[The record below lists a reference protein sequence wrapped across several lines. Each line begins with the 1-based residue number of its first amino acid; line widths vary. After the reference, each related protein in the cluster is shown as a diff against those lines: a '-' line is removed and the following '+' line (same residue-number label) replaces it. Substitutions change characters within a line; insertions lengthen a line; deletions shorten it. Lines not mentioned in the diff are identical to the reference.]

1 MEVEEEN
8 TGNHLHEST
17 TTTVSNEGLLENNC
31 SNDKEL
37 GKEVSESNTQ
47 EEKGDESS
55 VIVPKLN
62 DPNPSVAV
70 AVGETADEKEATVQ
84 CGNSE
89 SGGCSNSAVVESTSV
104 LKDEKDSEEGDV
116 KDEIT
121 TGDVAAVEY
130 GESELKSSDKVDDG
144 ECQAVVIV
152 RDNGLDVVEENVK
165 NSGEDTNTDG
175 SFVIENVKDGG
186 EAEMETVKVEE
197 DGEVLKDG
205 GGVDAPLLPV
215 TGIAE
220 IEEVMTDVKNDV
232 VVDTQEENVENLLG
246 EEAIAEDQDD
256 FQEGMDANVFK
267 EKGIVADEE
276 DALGVGEGIEEEGKM
291 ADEEKAASA
300 TENDEEEP
308 MVADEEKSLDTE
320 METDEEATM
329 ADEEATM
336 ADEEKVLDAE
346 AMETELLESSSKST
360 AGKRKRGGRNSKTTP
375 KPRAGRRKMTEE
387 DVCFIC
393 FDGGDLVLCDRRNC
407 PKAYHPSC
415 VNRDEAFFQTKGQWN
430 CGWHLCSI
438 CEKKAEYM
446 CYTCTFSLCKACIKT
461 NIIFCVREK
470 EKKGLC
476 EACMKTVMLIEKN
489 SEENQGNV
497 DFDDKSSWEY
507 LFKDYWTDMKAKLDL
522 TFSELIEA
530 KNARKGSEL
539 SGKQEPPAA
548 HSDVKDDGGSGSENP
563 SENLET
569 RKNRR
574 RKAKKRK
581 PATKE
586 EELSTGA
593 ADVASEGTSVARN
606 TEWASKELLEFVMHM
621 GDGNKS
627 IRSQFDVQA
636 LLLEYIKTNNL
647 RDSRRKSQII
657 CDARLERLFGKPRV
671 GHFEMLKLL
680 ESHFLIKEDSQ
691 IDDIQGSVVD
701 TEVNHVDDDEANE
714 TAAKGGKD
722 RKRKMRKKSDRE
734 PQSNREDYAAIDIHN
749 ISLIYLRRKLVE
761 DLLDDT
767 ERFHSKVIGTFV
779 RIRISGANLKQ
790 DIYRLVQVT
799 GTTKAAQYALGKKK
813 TDTMLE
819 ILNLNKTESISI
831 DTISNQDFTE
841 DECKRLRQSI
851 KCGLITRLTVG
862 DILDK
867 AMELQAARVNDVM
880 DDKLNIDGLA
890 AIRESAGEEEVKMFR
905 LSVKY
910 MEKLSTLP
918 VALRAWDFV
927 HCLHHN
933 INKSGVLKKKFAEL
947 ASKMIMMYK
956 DSFSCMA
963 MRTCVAAMKAHA
975 FFKAFESM
983 VRSSMANIVSLDI
996 DVGMVFCIFVKVT
1009 QKAQTTSHIAVTKC
1023 FYNTR
1028 LENLCHGGVGVFSI
1042 ELLVKNLINHTQSLV
1057 ACVCFCFKGR
1067 ATVLKTPEERAR
1079 KLEEIPIIHVDPTM
1093 DPNCGSEDDTDEEE
1107 KKQDMYKSSAGSRFS
1122 RRREYPSKESWS
1134 GIGTSRSSSKNYEF
1148 SRSLSNNNFS
1158 NKVEDVATSA
1168 RFEPHNESLRDQ
1180 GRDTILQQPS
1190 ILKKPA
1196 SANDE
1201 VASTKDV
1208 AETAPKV
1215 NETEKMWH
1223 YKDPSGKIQGPF
1235 SMAQLR
1241 KWSNNK
1247 YFPAD
1252 LRIWRK
1258 SEKEDDGI
1266 LLTDALE
1273 GRFTLVDHSPRL
1285 QNSHVNWATTSV
1297 EIPKPSPDDR
1307 PGYANLPSPTPNQSI
1322 AGLGPHVGP
1331 SSYHSGKEELQS
1343 PTPNSSQL
1351 AASLVAGGN
1360 KEPNAMGSFGNSSTF
1375 AVAVAPQTEQQNSL
1389 QSSQSGHVVAPPA
1402 NSMPS
1407 QMVQS
1412 AAGQNLPVGPYGWS
1426 GGPPQPNLSSNV
1438 AGQQQLA
1445 YNQWGNVPNM
1455 VQNATGN
1462 FLPQAPA
1469 PVNLQQ
1475 APPPLPQPNVSWP
1488 TLPANPNMGLVGP
1501 TPGNQTMSWGPTAQN
1516 PQLTG
1521 NVNPPWA
1528 GNMHPGWVPQPPAQG
1543 VTPNQGW
1550 VPGPG
1555 PGAGNPNWVAPPA
1568 NQGAPLNPGELAVN
1582 QGPSNPS
1589 TGWVGGP
1596 GAPPGGHSNQGWGSP
1611 SPRNRGMWDDRS
1623 GFSGQKRNNR
1633 GGGGY
1638 GGNNRRQW
1646 DKGGSFN
1653 NRGRSRDSA

>member
-8 TGNHLHEST
+8 TINHLHEST
-17 TTTVSNEGLLENNC
+17 TTTVSNERLLENNC
-31 SNDKEL
+31 SNDNEL
-37 GKEVSESNTQ
+37 GKEVSESNTE
-47 EEKGDESS
+47 EEKGKESS
-55 VIVPKLN
+55 VIVPKLD
-62 DPNPSVAV
+62 DPNPFVAV
-70 AVGETADEKEATVQ
+70 AVGETAEDKEVTVQ

-89 SGGCSNSAVVESTSV
+89 SGRCWNSAVVESTTA
-104 LKDEKDSEEGDV
+104 LKDEKDGEEGDV

-121 TGDVAAVEY
+121 TGDVAAVEH
-130 GESELKSSDKVDDG
+130 GESELTSSDKVDDG

-152 RDNGLDVVEENVK
+152 RDNGLNVVVENVK
-165 NSGEDTNTDG
+165 NSVEDTNTDG
-175 SFVIENVKDGG
+175 SLVIEDVKDGG
-186 EAEMETVKVEE
+186 EGELETVMVEE
-197 DGEVLKDG
+197 DVEVLKDG
-205 GGVDAPLLPV
+205 GGVDVPSLPV

-220 IEEVMTDVKNDV
+220 REEVMTDVKNDV
-232 VVDTQEENVENLLG
+232 VVDTQKENVEIVIG
-246 EEAIAEDQDD
+246 EEEITEDQDD
-256 FQEGMDANVFK
+256 FQEGMDAKVLK

-291 ADEEKAASA
+291 ADEEKAVSV

-320 METDEEATM
+320 LETDEEATM
-329 ADEEATM
+329 ADEE
-336 ADEEKVLDAE
+336 KVPDAE
-346 AMETELLESSSKST
+346 VMETELLESSPKST
-360 AGKRKRGGRNSKTTP
+360 AGKRKRGGRNSKTTSKP
-375 KPRAGRRKMTEE
+375 KAGRRKMTEE

-522 TFSELIEA
+522 TLSELVEA
-530 KNARKGSEL
+530 KNAWKGSEL

-581 PATKE
+581 SATKE
-586 EELSTGA
+586 EEPSTGA
-593 ADVASEGTSVARN
+593 AAVASEGTSVTRN

-621 GDGNKS
+621 GDGNIS

-680 ESHFLIKEDSQ
+680 ESHFLIKEDHQ

-701 TEVNHVDDDEANE
+701 TEVSHVDDDEANE
-714 TAAKGGKD
+714 TVAKGGKD
-722 RKRKMRKKSDRE
+722 RKRKMRKKGDRE

-767 ERFHSKVIGTFV
+767 ETFHSKVIGTFV

-799 GTTKAAQYALGKKK
+799 GTTKAAQYALGKKM
-813 TDTMLE
+813 TNTMLE

-867 AMELQAARVNDVM
+867 AMELQAARVNDW
-880 DDKLNIDGLA
+880 L
-890 AIRESAGEEEVKMFR
+890 ETEVLR
-905 LSVKY
+905 LSHLRDRASDLGRKKELRECV
-910 MEKLSTLP
+910 EKLQL
-918 VALRAWDFV
+918 
-927 HCLHHN
+927 
-933 INKSGVLKKKFAEL
+933 
-947 ASKMIMMYK
+947 
-956 DSFSCMA
+956 
-963 MRTCVAAMKAHA
+963 
-975 FFKAFESM
+975 
-983 VRSSMANIVSLDI
+983 
-996 DVGMVFCIFVKVT
+996 
-1009 QKAQTTSHIAVTKC
+1009 
-1023 FYNTR
+1023 
-1028 LENLCHGGVGVFSI
+1028 
-1042 ELLVKNLINHTQSLV
+1042 
-1057 ACVCFCFKGR
+1057 
-1067 ATVLKTPEERAR
+1067 LKTPEERAR
-1079 KLEEIPIIHVDPTM
+1079 KLEEFPIIHVDPTM

-1107 KKQDMYKSSAGSRFS
+1107 KKQDMYKSSVGSRFS

-1134 GIGTSRSSSKNYEF
+1134 GTGTSRSSGKNYEF

-1158 NKVEDVATSA
+1158 NKTEDAATSA

-1180 GRDTILQQPS
+1180 GRDTSVQQPS
-1190 ILKKPA
+1190 ILKKPS
-1196 SANDE
+1196 SAYDE
-1201 VASTKDV
+1201 VASTKDITG
-1208 AETAPKV
+1208 TASKV

-1252 LRIWRK
+1252 LRIWMK

-1273 GRFTLVDHSPRL
+1273 GRFTLADHSPRL
-1285 QNSHVNWATTSV
+1285 QSSHVNWATTSV
-1297 EIPKPSPDDR
+1297 EIPKPSPDER
-1307 PGYANLPSPTPNQSI
+1307 PGFANLPSPTPNQSI
-1322 AGLGPHVGP
+1322 TGLGPQVGPHIGP

-1351 AASLVAGGN
+1351 ATSFVAGGN
-1360 KEPNAMGSFGNSSTF
+1360 KELNAMGSFGNSSTF
-1375 AVAVAPQTEQQNSL
+1375 VVAAAPQTEQLHSL

-1402 NSMPS
+1402 NNMPS
-1407 QMVQS
+1407 QMVQP

-1426 GGPPQPNLSSNV
+1426 GGPPQPSLSSNLAV
-1438 AGQQQLA
+1438 QQQLA
-1445 YNQWGNVPNM
+1445 YNQWGNAPNM
-1455 VQNATGN
+1455 VQNSAGN

-1475 APPPLPQPNVSWP
+1475 APPPPPPPQSNVSWP
-1488 TLPANPNMGLVGP
+1488 TLPANPNMGVVGP
-1501 TPGNQTMSWGPTAQN
+1501 TPGNQVMNWGPTAQN
-1516 PQLTG
+1516 PPLTG

-1528 GNMHPGWVPQPPAQG
+1528 GNMHPGWVPPPPAQG
-1543 VTPNQGW
+1543 VAPNQGW

-1555 PGAGNPNWVAPPA
+1555 PGPTQVPIVSGNGNPNWVGPPG
-1568 NQGAPLNPGELAVN
+1568 NQGAPLNPGEVAVN
-1582 QGPSNPS
+1582 QRPSNPN
-1589 TGWVGGP
+1589 TGWTGGP
-1596 GAPPGGHSNQGWGSP
+1596 GNQGNSNQGWGSA
-1611 SPRNRGMWDDRS
+1611 SPRNRAMWDDRS
-1623 GFSGQKRNNR
+1623 GQKRNR

-1638 GGNNRRQW
+1638 GGNRRQW